1 MKAIVCREFGP
12 PEALRLEDWPDPG
25 PGPGQLAIAARA
37 IGVNFP
43 DLLVVSGR
51 YQLLPPRPFVPGKE
65 LAGIVTAVGPG
76 VAGFAQGDR
85 VLAQVEHGAF
95 AEAAVASAAQCF
107 PVPADVSFADA
118 AAMGV
123 VYQTAHF
130 ALLERGRY
138 RAGETVLVTG
148 AGGGV
153 GMACLQLA
161 KAKGATV
168 LAGVSRPERASL
180 ARASGAD
187 AIIDLG
193 RPDLRDSLR
202 EQVRAATGGRMVDIV
217 LDPVGGDVFDAALR
231 ALAWCGRLVVIGF
244 AAGRIPEV
252 KANYLLV
259 KNIAVVGLQWSDY
272 RDRRA
277 AEVRAAQAELFALRE
292 QGALRPHITAS
303 VPLAQCAHALAR
315 LAAGEVLGKIVLT
328 VEANA

>member
-1 MKAIVCREFGP
+1 MKAIVCRDFGS
-12 PEALRLEDWPDPG
+12 PEALRLEDWPEPV
-25 PGPGQLAIAARA
+25 PGPGQIAIAARA
-37 IGVNFP
+37 IGVNYP

-51 YQLLPPRPFVPGKE
+51 YQLLPPRPFIPGKE

-76 VAGFAQGDR
+76 VAGFARGDR
-85 VLAQVEHGAF
+85 VLAEVEHGAF
-95 AEAAVASAAQCF
+95 AEVVVANAAQCF
-107 PVPADVSFADA
+107 PVPAAVSLADA

-130 ALLERGRY
+130 ALHERGQY
-138 RAGETVLVTG
+138 HQGETVLVTG

-153 GMACLQLA
+153 GMACVQLA

-168 LAGVSRPERASL
+168 LAGVSRPERAGL
-180 ARASGAD
+180 ARDSGAD

-193 RPDLRDSLR
+193 RPDLRESLR
-202 EQVRAATGGRMVDIV
+202 DQVRAATQGRMADIV

-231 ALAWCGRLVVIGF
+231 ALAWRGRLVVIGF

-272 RDRRA
+272 RDRWPG
-277 AEVRAAQAELFALRE
+277 EVQAVQAELFALRAS
-292 QGALRPHITAS
+292 GAIRPHLMPS
-303 VPLAQCAHALAR
+303 LPLAQCAHALAR

-328 VEANA
+328 VEPGT

>member
-1 MKAIVCREFGP
+1 MKAIVCRDFGP
-12 PEALRLEDWPDPG
+12 PESLRLEDWPDPV
-25 PGPGQLAIAARA
+25 PGPGQIAIAARA

-43 DLLVVSGR
+43 DLLVVGGR

-65 LAGIVTAVGPG
+65 LAGIVMAVGPG
-76 VAGFAQGDR
+76 VAGFAPGDR
-85 VLAQVEHGAF
+85 VMAQVEHGAF
-95 AEAAVASAAQCF
+95 AEAAVANAAQCF
-107 PVPADVSFADA
+107 SVPAGVSLVDA

-130 ALLERGRY
+130 ALLERGQY

-153 GMACLQLA
+153 GMACLHLA

-168 LAGVSRPERASL
+168 LAGVSRPERAGI
-180 ARASGAD
+180 ARESGAD

-202 EQVRAATGGRMVDIV
+202 EQVRAATQGGMVDIV

-231 ALAWCGRLVVIGF
+231 ALAWRGRLVVIGF

-259 KNIAVVGLQWSDY
+259 KNIAVIGLQWSDY
-272 RDRRA
+272 RDRWPR
-277 AEVRAAQAELFALRE
+277 EVQAAQAELFSLRAE
-292 QGALRPHITAS
+292 GRLRPHIADRL
-303 VPLAQCAHALAR
+303 PLAQGAHALAR

-328 VEANA
+328 LGPGE

>member
-12 PEALRLEDWPDPG
+12 PEALRLEEWPDPV
-25 PGPGQLAIAARA
+25 PGPGQIAIAARA

-43 DLLVVSGR
+43 DILVVSGR

-76 VAGFAQGDR
+76 VAGFAPGDR
-85 VLAQVEHGAF
+85 VMAQLEHGAF
-95 AEAAVASAAQCF
+95 AEAAVANAAQCF
-107 PVPADVSFADA
+107 PVPAGVSFVDA

-130 ALLERGRY
+130 ALIERGQY
-138 RAGETVLVTG
+138 RPGETVLVTG

-168 LAGVSRPERASL
+168 LAGASRPERATL
-180 ARASGAD
+180 ARESGAD

-202 EQVRAATGGRMVDIV
+202 EQVRAATHGRMADIV

-252 KANYLLV
+252 KN
-259 KNIAVVGLQWSDY
+259 G
-272 RDRRA
+272 RA
-277 AEVRAAQAELFALRE
+277 WFPKRM
-292 QGALRPHITAS
+292 
-303 VPLAQCAHALAR
+303 ALAICSSR
-315 LAAGEVLGKIVLT
+315 TSSKKTAYPIEPTGMDRSRIRCSVSLKDVRMSVRYPMLS
-328 VEANA
+328 

>member
-12 PEALRLEDWPDPG
+12 PDSLRLEDWPDPV
-25 PGPGQLAIAARA
+25 PGPGQLVIAARA
-37 IGVNFP
+37 IGINYP

-51 YQLLPPRPFVPGKE
+51 YQVLPPRPFIPGKE

-76 VAGFAQGDR
+76 VADFAPGDR
-85 VLAQVEHGAF
+85 VLAEVEHGAF
-95 AEAAVASAAQCF
+95 AEAAPANAAQCYRL
-107 PVPADVSFADA
+107 PDAVSFVDA

-130 ALLERGRY
+130 ALMERGQY

-153 GMACLQLA
+153 GMACVQVA

-168 LAGVSRPERASL
+168 LAGVSRPERASV
-180 ARASGAD
+180 ARDSGAD

-202 EQVRAATGGRMVDIV
+202 DQVRAATQGRMADIV
-217 LDPVGGDVFDAALR
+217 LDPVGGDAFDAALR
-231 ALAWCGRLVVIGF
+231 ALAWRGRMVVIGF

-259 KNIAVVGLQWSDY
+259 KNISVAGLQWSDY
-272 RDRRA
+272 RDRWPQQ
-277 AEVRAAQAELFALRE
+277 VRVVQAELFALRE
-292 QGALRPHITAS
+292 AGLLRPHVMARL
-303 VPLAQCAHALAR
+303 PLAQCAHALAR
-315 LAAGEVLGKIVLT
+315 VAGGNVLGKIVLT
-328 VEANA
+328 VGPDA

>member
-12 PEALRLEDWPDPG
+12 PEQLGLEEWPDPV
-25 PGPGQLAIAARA
+25 PGPGQVAVAARA
-37 IGVNFP
+37 IGVNYP
-43 DLLVVSGR
+43 DMLVVSGR

-76 VAGFAQGDR
+76 VAVFAPGDR
-85 VLAQVEHGAF
+85 VLAELEHGAF
-95 AEAAVASAAQCF
+95 AEAAVANAAQCYRI
-107 PVPADVSFADA
+107 PDGVSFVDA

-130 ALLERGRY
+130 ALMERGQY

-153 GMACLQLA
+153 GMAAVQLA
-161 KAKGATV
+161 KAKGAVV

-202 EQVRAATGGRMVDIV
+202 EQVRAATQGRMADIV
-217 LDPVGGDVFDAALR
+217 LDAVGGDVFDAALR
-231 ALAWCGRLVVIGF
+231 ALAWRGRLVVIGF

-259 KNIAVVGLQWSDY
+259 KNIAVAGLQWSDY
-272 RDRRA
+272 RDRWA
-277 AEVRAAQAELFALRE
+277 PQVSAVQAELFALRQ
-292 QGALRPHITAS
+292 QGALRPHVMARL
-303 VPLAQCAHALAR
+303 PLAQCAHALVR
-315 LAAGEVLGKIVLT
+315 VAAGEVLGKIVLT
-328 VEANA
+328 VGSGE